1 VFERQQEARP
11 LKNTEYSEFGLRQK
25 IYSRTKSMK
34 FQVYFPYIA
43 INKTPLEMRLQSTLL
58 SKTVKPFS
66 SVFIR
71 PIASKMQIEVDN
83 YKQSKF
89 FEINTFGVSG
99 VVALKRKKGE
109 TPGPGS
115 LIDSALDPEC

>member
-1 VFERQQEARP
+1 M
-11 LKNTEYSEFGLRQK
+11 T
-25 IYSRTKSMK
+25 

-83 YKQSKF
+83 YRRSNF

-99 VVALKRKKGE
+99 VVAMKRKKGE

-115 LIDSALDPEC
+115 LIDAALDPECQNILEVGTY